1 MQIKYFF
8 LITALLS
15 QVMVAENPVRPV
27 VSDKLHASHST
38 EIMGYMGNKF
48 TLSYNNRILA
58 QDIEKLIHPFTLGD
72 EHSCWQGEFFGKWFT
87 SDVLAYKYKPA
98 QTLSEILKR
107 AAAGL
112 IDTQTSDG
120 YIGNYAP
127 DSHLNAWDIWD
138 RKYCML
144 GLLSYYNLTKDT
156 KALNAAAKEA
166 DFLMQD
172 IRDAQLPNGL
182 VTSIAPEDV
191 VFNGGFLDS
200 PEWGSASVIFPFIYY
215 EFYGDNSLIVEYF
228 DVMQR

>member
-1 MQIKYFF
+1 M
-8 LITALLS
+8 
-15 QVMVAENPVRPV
+15 
-27 VSDKLHASHST
+27 
-38 EIMGYMGNKF
+38 
-48 TLSYNNRILA
+48 
-58 QDIEKLIHPFTLGD
+58 
-72 EHSCWQGEFFGKWFT
+72 
-87 SDVLAYKYKPA
+87 
-98 QTLSEILKR
+98 
-107 AAAGL
+107 

-200 PEWGSASVIFPFIYY
+200 PNGGEAPALFSVYLLRVLRRQLADRGIFRCNAKVGRLPDHNSKRPHRFARVVRLARLPGRSALWRIAQYLPYHYPQYNGTNSFLFDRMIHLDAVFTAGSISHKPAENNKWDIHSHRGSFF
-215 EFYGDNSLIVEYF
+215 
-228 DVMQR
+228 